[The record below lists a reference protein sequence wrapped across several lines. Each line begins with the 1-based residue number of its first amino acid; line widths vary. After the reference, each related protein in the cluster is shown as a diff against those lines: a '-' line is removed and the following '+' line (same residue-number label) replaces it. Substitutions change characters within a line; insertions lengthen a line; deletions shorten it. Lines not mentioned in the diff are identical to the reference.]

1 MRKVR
6 GEGNKKQNK
15 NKNKISGQLQDPF
28 LCFKVNFLVYTF
40 L

>member
-15 NKNKISGQLQDPF
+15 NKMSGQLQDPF